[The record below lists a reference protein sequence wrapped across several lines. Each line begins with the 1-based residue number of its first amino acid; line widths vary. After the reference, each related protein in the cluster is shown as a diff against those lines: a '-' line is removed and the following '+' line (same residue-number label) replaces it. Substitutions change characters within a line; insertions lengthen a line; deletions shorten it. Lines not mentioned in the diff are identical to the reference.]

1 MYSGFL
7 LKLGNFEFPLK
18 YIEANT
24 YQVKL
29 NGQDLDSYRDGDGVL
44 QRNALEHKVATVTFN
59 TKPNLTDVQIRELMA
74 NISKNYLNEIEENVI
89 ATVFIPKLND
99 YITQEMYL
107 ADPLFTIK
115 EISDIIKY
123 DRITFDF
130 VGY

>member
-18 YIEANT
+18 YIEAKT

-59 TKPNLTDVQIRELMA
+59 TKPNLTDKQIGELME
-74 NISKNYLNEIEENVI
+74 NIRKNYLNQIEENVM
-89 ATVFIPKLND
+89 ATIFIPKLND

-123 DRITFDF
+123 ERITFDF

>member
-59 TKPNLTDVQIRELMA
+59 TKPNLTDIQIGELME
-74 NISKNYLNEIEENVI
+74 NIRKNYLNEIEENVI